1 MRRMRST
8 FSLLIAALL
17 GATCARNREA
27 TAGGEV
33 ISPSDANATV
43 VLHVQNLGLN
53 MVELRSIEDG
63 RSRFIGAVSGQDTAS
78 VLLDP
83 LLFPTA
89 SLFIAA
95 YAQAPAGATRSIS
108 QSRKGWPGVW
118 RGFIADSD
126 DAQLGHPFLDEPA
139 LWLER
144 RERVRPPVV
153 AERSIGS
160 PESTTEI
167 RANRV
172 QQVILA

>member
-43 VLHVQNLGLN
+43 VLHVQNLGLS

-95 YAQAPAGATRSIS
+95 YAQAGGQRVVVGPLAAG
-108 QSRKGWPGVW
+108 
-118 RGFIADSD
+118 RGDKIDFTVQEGLAGSV
-126 DAQLGHPFLDEPA
+126 A
-139 LWLER
+139 
-144 RERVRPPVV
+144 RVR
-153 AERSIGS
+153 R
-160 PESTTEI
+160 
-167 RANRV
+167 
-172 QQVILA
+172 